1 MRLGLKGKKIFLTG
15 ASGFIGARLA
25 ECLIMAYGAEVHAL
39 VRRVGTVG
47 AARLARLPKIKMF
60 QGDVRDLDSVKKA
73 AAGCSHFVHCV
84 TGTPGSYWHRKKE
97 EVVGTRNILEIAAH
111 QGAERMVYFSSAAV
125 HDPARSGDVIRE
137 ESPLNGKFP
146 TSMKIP
152 SEVLVSEYRHRY
164 SLPTVVLRPTCV
176 WGPFS
181 PTWTTLAV
189 ELIRKGIPFLPL
201 EGGGTA
207 KAVDIDNLVDA
218 VYLALTKRESVGHAF
233 LINDDEPKTWG
244 ELYGGYA
251 HFLGIPLP
259 FISESG
265 KARDLLWVSLY
276 NARRILQ
283 NTIVGTKRRG
293 MRTVR
298 ELYDHVPAV
307 KVLVSMLPG
316 PLKQRLRMY
325 ATDRE
330 RTLEVSSPPKDPAP
344 DFLPY
349 PYISRHIRELYGSK
363 SSYSNEK
370 AKRVL
375 GWSPRVSFQEALD
388 RTCQWF
394 HYAGY
399 KE

>member
-1 MRLGLKGKKIFLTG
+1 MDLGLKGKKIFLTG

-25 ECLIMAYGAEVHAL
+25 ECLTMAYRAEVHAL

-47 AARLARLPKIKMF
+47 AARLARLPNIKMF

-73 AAGCSHFVHCV
+73 AAGCSHFIHCV
-84 TGTPGSYWHRKKE
+84 TGTPGSYLHRKKE
-97 EVVGTRNILEIAAH
+97 TVMGTRNVLEIAAH

-146 TSMKIP
+146 ASMKI
-152 SEVLVSEYRHRY
+152 SAEALVSEYRHRY
-164 SLPTVVLRPTCV
+164 GLPTVVLRPTCV

-181 PTWTTLAV
+181 PTWTILAV
-189 ELIRKGIPFLPL
+189 DLIWKGIPFLPL
-201 EGGGTA
+201 EGSGTA
-207 KAVDIDNLVDA
+207 KAVYIDNLVDA
-218 VYLALTKRESVGHAF
+218 VYLALTKIESVGHAF
-233 LINDDEPKTWG
+233 LINDDDPKTWG

-251 HFLGIPLP
+251 QFLGIPLP

-276 NARRILQ
+276 NAGRILQ
-283 NTIVGTKRRG
+283 NTIAGKKRAD

-325 ATDRE
+325 AADRE

-344 DFLPY
+344 DPLPY
-349 PYISRHIRELYGSK
+349 PYISRHIRELYGSR
-363 SSYSNEK
+363 SRYSNEK
-370 AKRVL
+370 VKRVL
-375 GWSPRVSFQEALD
+375 GWTPRVSFQGALD
-388 RTCQWF
+388 RTCQWIQ
-394 HYAGY
+394 YAGY
-399 KE
+399 KD